1 MGKLIKYS
9 IKWKLCEAKKKGN
22 TREILYYTD
31 KLKEVAIYMQGVQN
45 ERDEHAKLKKK
56 RGSRKS
62 TVKTTIFID
71 PKVLAKERQ
80 EHLIQ
85 NITRAEVYFKLLL
98 TKLNIEYTF
107 QYVKFVNDYQFY
119 ILDFYLPK
127 YNICIEL
134 DGKHHYEDIKQ
145 YNHDIERDSSLKG
158 LGIKTLRFPN
168 KVAMSMLTEDLL
180 KSIESL

>member
-9 IKWKLCEAKKKGN
+9 IKWKLCEAKKRGN

-45 ERDEHAKLKKK
+45 ERDEHARLKKK
-56 RGSRKS
+56 KPKKK
-62 TVKTTIFID
+62 VIKATTFID
-71 PKVLAKERQ
+71 PKVLALERRDK
-80 EHLIQ
+80 LIQ

-134 DGKHHYEDIKQ
+134 DGKHHYEDIEQ
-145 YNHDIERDSSLKG
+145 YNHDVERDLNLKN
-158 LGIKTLRFPN
+158 LGIKTLRFQN
-168 KVAMSMLTEDLL
+168 KVAIRMLKEDLL
-180 KSIESL
+180 KSIEAL

>member
-31 KLKEVAIYMQGVQN
+31 KLKEVAIYMQGVQD
-45 ERDEHAKLKKK
+45 ERDERARLKKK
-56 RGSRKS
+56 KPKK
-62 TVKTTIFID
+62 TVVKTAKFID
-71 PKVLAKERQ
+71 PKVLALERRDL
-80 EHLIQ
+80 LIQ

-107 QYVKFVNDYQFY
+107 QYVKFVSNYQFY

-127 YNICIEL
+127 YSLYLDPKNEYCLVKDKEKMEYFEKTINIKYGHIKSVLIEINN
-134 DGKHHYEDIKQ
+134 IKKP
-145 YNHDIERDSSLKG
+145 E
-158 LGIKTLRFPN
+158 
-168 KVAMSMLTEDLL
+168 
-180 KSIESL
+180 